1 MRWMGWLFV
10 IFGGAHLLL
19 GLGLFGFVTWL
30 MLGKDED
37 DVEESDG
44 GGGGGSNLRPRPW
57 RPGPGHPRGRRGPV
71 RVLDAT
77 RSRQPVTRIV
87 RQPR

>member
-1 MRWMGWLFV
+1 MGWLFLV
-10 IFGGAHLLL
+10 FGGMHLLL

-44 GGGGGSNLRPRPW
+44 GDGGSKLHPRPW
-57 RPGPGHPRGRRGPV
+57 RPGPGLRRDRRGPRRAEDFSRRPGPGV
-71 RVLDAT
+71 RTAK
-77 RSRQPVTRIV
+77 
-87 RQPR
+87 QPR